1 MPLHSNPEEWA
12 DARHRQGAEGEEIAQ
27 EFLKREGWAVLAHRF
42 RMGRLEI
49 DIIAR
54 KDNLVA
60 FVEVKTRF
68 STQFG
73 IPAQAVTWHKQREI
87 ARVAQAWIDR
97 FGRAAYTYRFDVIGV
112 LRPRTLEQ
120 RVEHIADAFRVTR
133 R

>member
-1 MPLHSNPEEWA
+1 MSLRSDPREWL
-12 DARHRQGAEGEEIAQ
+12 DARHRQGAEGEEIAKV
-27 EFLKREGWAVLAHRF
+27 FLKRAGWKILEHRF
-42 RMGRLEI
+42 RLGRLEV
-49 DIIAR
+49 DLVAR

-87 ARVAQAWIDR
+87 ARVAQAWIAR

-112 LRPRTLEQ
+112 LRPRTLQ
-120 RVEHIADAFRVTR
+120 QQVEHIPDAFRVPR
-133 R
+133 P